1 MNTKGTTDYL
11 DRFFRNRGSVRF
23 RTVVEKRAVWEDP
36 QKYLRILKL
45 KFNKDHGSAIQHDP
59 IIRHATVANLKSRD
73 FDQFQNN
80 MHWCKMWYLGQL
92 SRWDPTLW
100 LIWKLGASSRQKT
113 DKNRPT
119 RTGEGAHFG
128 RWKLAKLPTT
138 KTVCVEIGGCVRF
151 RTIAKKRALWG
162 VPPKFYGV

>member
-1 MNTKGTTDYL
+1 MEFKSAIQF
-11 DRFFRNRGSVRF
+11 RFWFCNQTLAHFVIVESYEHKRYHRLPWPFLPNRGSVRF

-36 QKYLRILKL
+36 QKYLRVLKL

-92 SRWDPTLW
+92 SRWDPNLW
-100 LIWKLGASSRQKT
+100 LIWKLGASARQNT
-113 DKNRPT
+113 DKNRPI
-119 RTGEGAHFG
+119 RTGKEPIFAAENG
-128 RWKLAKLPTT
+128 LNYQLPRPF
-138 KTVCVEIGGCVRF
+138 V
-151 RTIAKKRALWG
+151 
-162 VPPKFYGV
+162 